1 MEGHSKVVIHDDSLL
16 HQDSGLI
23 IQDGSLLHQHILQNS
38 TRDPDDEMEGRPTAQ
53 DVYEEDEGMSSSSYK
68 SFDEHSDAD
77 TITAHSHN
85 AVEGD
90 YTIIVNQAQ
99 ASSSTSGIYRSDQI
113 KAVHPKKKARHGY
126 KQGAAKFRSGQRF
139 AAHEQLSKQVNVL
152 QARLSLAKDS
162 AKAELAGEFD
172 QHIAGAEAQVQ
183 AKENA
188 RMTEWVCRSI
198 SRISCLT
205 YFRWSASY

>member
-1 MEGHSKVVIHDDSLL
+1 MSKADLVKFRAQRGCV
-16 HQDSGLI
+16 LI
-23 IQDGSLLHQHILQNS
+23 I
-38 TRDPDDEMEGRPTAQ
+38 
-53 DVYEEDEGMSSSSYK
+53 
-68 SFDEHSDAD
+68 
-77 TITAHSHN
+77 
-85 AVEGD
+85 
-90 YTIIVNQAQ
+90 
-99 ASSSTSGIYRSDQI
+99 
-113 KAVHPKKKARHGY
+113 
-126 KQGAAKFRSGQRF
+126 